1 MKDSGCKATERNRD
15 THTSTHTHTHTH
27 GHSKFAA
34 HKGEDWDEVAARLQ
48 RELDES
54 IALLQIHDIFLGVTV
69 QRLCGC
75 VLKEGA
81 GGVTDQR
88 HRGGEDGEG
97 VVGGGEGEVD
107 GESAKRKKG
116 GREECRRGVGEET
129 NGRKEGR
136 KEGMAAWGSYR
147 TTTGH
152 EGEGVAHLENSLGT
166 VTCSVDDT

>member
-88 HRGGEDGEG
+88 HRGGRM
-97 VVGGGEGEVD
+97 V
-107 GESAKRKKG
+107 KG
-116 GREECRRGVGEET
+116 
-129 NGRKEGR
+129 
-136 KEGMAAWGSYR
+136 
-147 TTTGH
+147 
-152 EGEGVAHLENSLGT
+152 
-166 VTCSVDDT
+166 